1 MHGDGELDAQR
12 LSQARERIDGGVVLV
27 SAQHADDAA
36 QALQGVREELA
47 HTGVP
52 TMVPKSLRDVAGQSA
67 DSGRPED
74 LVRTLEIPADEPTF
88 VVLDDIGAQ
97 AGHELFG
104 RLRDILW
111 QAPIGSLIAAR
122 SKDRGLLAAPAG
134 AFSEVIVDLE
144 PLPSEQIGE
153 LLRRRLGEDASHVP
167 RPTLADASRGNS
179 RRVLELAREVVIDR
193 PSWRAC

>member
-1 MHGDGELDAQR
+1 
-12 LSQARERIDGGVVLV
+12 
-27 SAQHADDAA
+27 
-36 QALQGVREELA
+36 
-47 HTGVP
+47 
-52 TMVPKSLRDVAGQSA
+52 
-67 DSGRPED
+67 
-74 LVRTLEIPADEPTF
+74 

-134 AFSEVIVDLE
+134 AFFEVIVDLE

-179 RRVLELAREVVIDR
+179 RRLLELAREVVVDR